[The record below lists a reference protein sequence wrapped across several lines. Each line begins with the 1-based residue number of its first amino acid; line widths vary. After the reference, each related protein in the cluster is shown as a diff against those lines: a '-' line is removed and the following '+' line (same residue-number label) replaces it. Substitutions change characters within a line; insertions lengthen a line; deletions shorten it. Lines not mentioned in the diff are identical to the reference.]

1 LAYSFRGLKFI
12 GFGCID
18 SQPQHHS
25 SGKPVA
31 EATNFI
37 VDRKQKEIG
46 SLEEA
51 MDLIEPSKA

>member
-1 LAYSFRGLKFI
+1 
-12 GFGCID
+12 
-18 SQPQHHS
+18 
-25 SGKPVA
+25 VA